1 MSEKVIPF
9 NQLGKAGYNRPI
21 NRGHVNEIKRD
32 FRADMV
38 QPAIVSFRDGRYWI
52 IDHQHQTQAIY
63 EMNNCDPNTPIRCDV
78 RTGLTYE
85 QESDLY
91 YRLNTGSRSLK
102 FTDKMVGLIES
113 KDPEALEFRFA
124 VESCGYVIGGNTK
137 KSLKAVSAV
146 WKVFKRDGHDTLVD
160 LLTLIGATWPDNPDG
175 VQVNMIGAVRGF
187 MRGHQGEYSTDRFIK
202 ALSHESPRDI
212 MSKATTVWRTY
223 DSKSRTKPY
232 CAYTIILAS
241 YNYGLKNKLVEI
253 APGKFD

>member
-21 NRGHVNEIKRD
+21 NRSHVNEIKRD

-91 YRLNTGSRSLK
+91 YRLNTGSQVLSFL
-102 FTDKMVGLIES
+102 DKLVGRIEA
-113 KDPEALEFRFA
+113 KDPEALEFRSA
-124 VESCGYVIGGNTK
+124 VESCGYIIGGNTNR
-137 KSLKAVSAV
+137 SLKAVTVA
-146 WKVFKRDGHDTLVD
+146 WKVFKKDGYDGLVD
-160 LLTLIGATWPDNPDG
+160 LLTLINATWPNNKNAVSAVIIDG
-175 VQVNMIGAVRGF
+175 VRVF
-187 MRGHQGEYSTDRFIK
+187 MRSHQGEYSTDRFIK
-202 ALSHESPRDI
+202 ALSRENPREI
-212 MSKATTVWRTY
+212 LNKATDIWRAY

-232 CAYTIILAS
+232 CVYNVILDA
-241 YNYGLKNKLVEI
+241 YNYGLKHKLTVA
-253 APGKFD
+253 APGTF